1 MNVTFKN
8 VKTKMEITHD
18 DYMVIHQAM
27 CDLMDVGNKNVFEP
41 GEVDN
46 VWKKLNE
53 VRTRLAKNVAH
64 DIVEQEYNMDIKD
77 WDNISMNGID
87 GVDSIIDMI
96 KDTIDSG
103 DTEGAKDWLN
113 QLQEH
118 FNEVL

>member
-64 DIVEQEYNMDIKD
+64 DIVE
-77 WDNISMNGID
+77 
-87 GVDSIIDMI
+87 
-96 KDTIDSG
+96 
-103 DTEGAKDWLN
+103 
-113 QLQEH
+113 
-118 FNEVL
+118 

>member
-64 DIVEQEYNMDIKD
+64 DIVEQEYNMNKNNVNLIPD
-77 WDNISMNGID
+77 SMITAPAID
-87 GVDSIIDMI
+87 P
-96 KDTIDSG
+96 
-103 DTEGAKDWLN
+103 
-113 QLQEH
+113 
-118 FNEVL
+118 